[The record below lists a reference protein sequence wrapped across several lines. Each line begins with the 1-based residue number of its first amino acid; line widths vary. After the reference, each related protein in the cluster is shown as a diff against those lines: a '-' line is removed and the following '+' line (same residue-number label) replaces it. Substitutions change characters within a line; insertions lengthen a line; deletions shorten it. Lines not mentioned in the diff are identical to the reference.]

1 MSLKKIFMK
10 FTYSSSCMKSMKLL
24 QGLNSA
30 DIILVRVLYR
40 YHAEGDGS
48 LKYFVHG
55 IINDEE
61 FHPQEEGSG

>member
-1 MSLKKIFMK
+1 
-10 FTYSSSCMKSMKLL
+10 MKSMKLL

-30 DIILVRVLYR
+30 DIILVIVLYR